1 MATKQIP
8 LFLALALALA
18 AMASGCARDESQ
30 PGAAG
35 TDQASPEAAHA
46 AGADTHAG
54 AGTSAHADD
63 ADHAHLAV
71 ATPGIDF
78 EVPEGHEPWAPDA
91 PLIEGMSRVR
101 AAVGALDATTDAASA
116 RAHAAEIDAAIEYM
130 FANCS
135 LDTEPDIALH
145 ALLARLMAGTQAL
158 HADPLD
164 ATPVA
169 DMQLTLENYAN
180 LFDDPNTGAQR
191 R

>member
-116 RAHAAEIDAAIEYM
+116 RAHAAEIDAAIEY
-130 FANCS
+130 CS
-135 LDTEPDIALH
+135 PTAASTPSPTSRCSRSWPGSWP
-145 ALLARLMAGTQAL
+145 AR
-158 HADPLD
+158 
-164 ATPVA
+164 
-169 DMQLTLENYAN
+169 
-180 LFDDPNTGAQR
+180 R
-191 R
+191 RSMPIRWTRRRWPTCS